1 MEEKHAIS
9 RSCWSWWRTFTGWVS
24 MRDTENNM
32 AFFCG
37 RLECCSQLH
46 VYSAVRPLFSL
57 EASMLYEFS
66 WSVSFIV
73 STLPCELES
82 ESRNCPLKISF
93 ILWLHET
100 SAEAVQ
106 HLPRRASH
114 SYSSNVLLRFLNAQD
129 TQHYVAKHKTE
140 WTIIV
145 SLSYS
150 DKVWIQGN
158 WSITKT
164 NWRMSQSQVNHNK
177 FI

>member
-1 MEEKHAIS
+1 M
-9 RSCWSWWRTFTGWVS
+9 
-24 MRDTENNM
+24 
-32 AFFCG
+32 
-37 RLECCSQLH
+37 
-46 VYSAVRPLFSL
+46 
-57 EASMLYEFS
+57 
-66 WSVSFIV
+66 SFIV

-82 ESRNCPLKISF
+82 ESRNCPLKNSF

-114 SYSSNVLLRFLNAQD
+114 SYSSNVLLRFLNVQD

-150 DKVWIQGN
+150 DKVWIQSN

-177 FI
+177 FISRSVQCRSVPNFINTVSNLCSISDFAKGRSLTIHSKAFKKYSDSFLSTS